1 MKLICVSNTSPY
13 EDGRLKSLLK
23 ILERQF
29 VVSLVIPNFNS
40 GFLNLLLF
48 FLKNSIMNFLINF
61 NAQYILINNRKGI
74 LLFFFIMGPAL
85 LKAKIL
91 YDMREF
97 YELKEHN
104 SFKNKIGTLIE
115 RLFICIGPYA
125 IIVANHE
132 RKRLLSTIYP
142 KKKIVVFE
150 NIRALSNHYSSVKSE
165 NAFLKFVR
173 KEKINIIAT
182 DGVRDLRGLSEF
194 VDTYVLGN
202 KYVHFHI
209 CGSVSSKALNEKL
222 KTLDN
227 VTIYGKL
234 SPSELCSLM
243 DLMCIGLVTYSQ
255 LDRNNKYCA
264 SGKIYEFVFN
274 RLPVCITDNPPL
286 VKLVNKHGF
295 GFELSEYNKFD
306 GNFKKKLDIYRASAQ
321 EFSNAFSFPDYEDK
335 IFLQFKNE
343 DMI

>member
-1 MKLICVSNTSPY
+1 MKLICVSSTSPDA
-13 EDGRLKSLLK
+13 DGRLKSLLK

-48 FLKNSIMNFLINF
+48 CLKNGILNLFKNF
-61 NAQYILINNRKGI
+61 NAEYILVNNRKGI
-74 LLFFFIMGPAL
+74 LIYLIIMGPVL

-104 SFKNKIGTLIE
+104 SFKNKVGTLIE
-115 RLFICIGPYA
+115 RLFICVGPHA

-132 RKRLLSTIYP
+132 RKRLLRAIYP

-150 NIRALSNHYSSVKSE
+150 NIRALSNQYTPFKAE
-165 NAFLKFVR
+165 NAFLECVQ
-173 KEKINIIAT
+173 KEKINIIST

-194 VDTYVLGN
+194 VDSYVLGSED
-202 KYVHFHI
+202 VHFHI
-209 CGSVSSKALNEKL
+209 CGSVSSNDLNEKL
-222 KTLDN
+222 KKLDN

-243 DLMCIGLVTYSQ
+243 DLMSIGLVTYSK

-264 SGKIYEFVFN
+264 SGKIYEFAFN
-274 RLPVCITDNPPL
+274 RLPVCITNNPPL
-286 VKLVNKHGF
+286 IKLVNKHGF
-295 GFELSEYNKFD
+295 GFKLSEYDKFD
-306 GNFKKKLDIYRASAQ
+306 KNLKKNLQIYRTSAHK
-321 EFSNAFSFPDYEDK
+321 FSNDFSFNHYEEK
-335 IFLQFKNE
+335 VFLQFKNE
-343 DMI
+343 DLI

>member
-1 MKLICVSNTSPY
+1 MKLICVSNTSPD

-29 VVSLVIPNFNS
+29 VVSLVMPNFNS

-48 FLKNSIMNFLINF
+48 CLKNSTLNFLRNF
-61 NAQYILINNRKGI
+61 NSEYVLINNRKGI
-74 LLFFFIMGPAL
+74 LLFFLIMGPLL

-115 RLFICIGPYA
+115 RSFICVVPCA

-132 RKRLLSTIYP
+132 RKRLLRTIYP

-150 NIRALSNHYSSVKSE
+150 NIRALSNQYTSVNSE
-165 NAFLKFVR
+165 NAFLEFVQ

-202 KYVHFHI
+202 KHVHFHI

-264 SGKIYEFVFN
+264 SGKIYEFAFN
-274 RLPVCITDNPPL
+274 RLPVCITNNPPL
-286 VKLVNKHGF
+286 IKLVKKHGF
-295 GFELSEYNKFD
+295 GFKLSEYDKFD
-306 GNFKKKLDIYRASAQ
+306 KNLKKKLDIYRAFAHK
-321 EFSNAFSFPDYEDK
+321 FSNDFSFSYYEEK

-343 DMI
+343 ELI